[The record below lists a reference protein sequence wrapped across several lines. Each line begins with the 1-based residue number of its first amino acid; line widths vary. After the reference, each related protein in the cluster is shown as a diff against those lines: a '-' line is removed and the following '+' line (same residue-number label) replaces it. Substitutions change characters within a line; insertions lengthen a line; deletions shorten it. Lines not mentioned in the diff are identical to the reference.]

1 MHGCTQYQENKWNRV
16 SEINLS
22 HDIGALLP
30 TFINYCFHLIRGYS
44 DGIRLIWRVT
54 ASSHVCTRVHPFASD
69 SSLRKAIQRAYL
81 SGKTIGSASRGG
93 NLCLFVL
100 PSAILTVLH
109 TRRTWRGECRSMRDK
124 TCLSSENQTRAQTY
138 LEKPSPGVGTPHS
151 TDVSGSGCCRG
162 RD

>member
-1 MHGCTQYQENKWNRV
+1 MIHKPHYHR
-16 SEINLS
+16 SPS
-22 HDIGALLP
+22 
-30 TFINYCFHLIRGYS
+30 TFINCCFHLIRGYS

-54 ASSHVCTRVHPFASD
+54 ARRHGCARARAPVR
-69 SSLRKAIQRAYL
+69 LRLLAAKAIQRAYL

-109 TRRTWRGECRSMRDK
+109 TRRTRRGECRSMRDK

-151 TDVSGSGCCRG
+151 TDVSESGCCRG